1 LIVVDTSAIAAILF
15 EESEAPRFRLI
26 LADADDIRMS
36 AVTDYETRLIALHRR
51 GPLLVARYEEL
62 VADGAFSIATFDQM
76 QSGLAFSAYRR
87 YGKGNHPARLNF
99 ADCAAYALA
108 KSLDAPLLFKGD
120 DFSQTDVRV
129 AAEAPTSSPRT

>member
-1 LIVVDTSAIAAILF
+1 VIVVDTSAIAAILL
-15 EESEAPRFRLI
+15 EESEAARFSVI
-26 LADADDIRMS
+26 LADVDDIRMS

-51 GPLLVARYEEL
+51 GSLLVRKYEEL
-62 VADGAFSIATFDQM
+62 AANVGFSIAIFDEK

-108 KSLDAPLLFKGD
+108 MSLDAPLLFKGN
-120 DFSQTDVRV
+120 DFSQTDVRI
-129 AAEAPTSSPRT
+129 AA